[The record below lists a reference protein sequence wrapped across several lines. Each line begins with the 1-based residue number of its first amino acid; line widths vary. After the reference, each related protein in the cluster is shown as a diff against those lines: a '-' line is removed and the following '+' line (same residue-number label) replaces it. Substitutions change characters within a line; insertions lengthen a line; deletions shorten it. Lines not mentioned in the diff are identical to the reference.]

1 MSQLGRGGMLSFT
14 TASVVAIG
22 VVTVFGLSIPYASA
36 QTAPV
41 NSAAQAARPAE
52 AARGHDSAYVIGSGD
67 LLAVNVW
74 KEPDVTRSVPV
85 RPDGRI
91 SLPLVGEIQASGKTP
106 LQLEHEIAERL
117 KAYITD
123 ADVTVIVEQINSEKV
138 NVLGRVQKPGSYP
151 IVGGMTV
158 LDVLATVGGFQEF
171 AKQKDIYILR
181 VAADGAQNRIP
192 FNYKDVIKGKHP
204 EQNIRLQSHDT
215 VVVP

>member
-1 MSQLGRGGMLSFT
+1 MNQQGRSAVVL
-14 TASVVAIG
+14 ASVLV
-22 VVTVFGLSIPYASA
+22 LSIGQAGA
-36 QTAPV
+36 QTG
-41 NSAAQAARPAE
+41 SAGIASQRSRAAEAAVAARP
-52 AARGHDSAYVIGSGD
+52 HDGAYLIGNGD

-74 KEPDVTRSVPV
+74 KEPDVSRSVPV

-91 SLPLVGEIQASGKTP
+91 SLPLVGEIQASGRTP
-106 LQLEHEIAERL
+106 LQLEHEIAGRL
-117 KAYITD
+117 KTYITD

-151 IVGGMTV
+151 ISGSMTV
-158 LDVLATVGGFQEF
+158 LDALAEVGGFVEF

-181 VAADGAQNRIP
+181 LTPNGQQTRIP